1 MLVKRRLMGCAHD
14 SYRWRRI
21 QEAALQGKTSLPRM
35 FCARRP
41 IMGAMN
47 APNQRVMAH
56 HLRRLQPL
64 HPYVTCHPMDH
75 RRMQNPR
82 PTADQHV
89 RLPPYPEL
97 WSTRTST
104 RMDGR
109 LCSPPSRDALVS
121 TALAD
126 ADAETTA
133 AAQGAQLPQREAQ
146 RDRTAPKEYAELAV
160 GRDAD
165 PMIRPQRPS
174 TTASI
179 GYGVGHADASQI
191 GKTRKPG
198 KRGSSCTATRS
209 TRTLVCPVLI
219 AKRRSC
225 ATTSSVNSYSKA
237 SSQS

>member
-1 MLVKRRLMGCAHD
+1 MQGFKATILGLYSATKPFNVESVNNRIRSCWRSSGSVLVKRRLMGCAHD

-47 APNQRVMAH
+47 APNQRMMAH

-75 RRMQNPR
+75 RRMQNPG

-89 RLPPYPEL
+89 RLLPYPEL

-109 LCSPPSRDALVS
+109 SCSPPSRDALVS

-133 AAQGAQLPQREAQ
+133 AAQGAQLPQREVQ
-146 RDRTAPKEYAELAV
+146 RDRTAPKDYAELAA

-165 PMIRPQRPS
+165 PMIRRQSPS
-174 TTASI
+174 TTA
-179 GYGVGHADASQI
+179 
-191 GKTRKPG
+191 
-198 KRGSSCTATRS
+198 
-209 TRTLVCPVLI
+209 
-219 AKRRSC
+219 
-225 ATTSSVNSYSKA
+225 
-237 SSQS
+237 